1 VTKSLCAIA
10 QFDIVFLNTVSFTE
24 GVTLFML
31 SCY

>member
-10 QFDIVFLNTVSFTE
+10 QFDIVLLNTVSFTA
-24 GVTLFML
+24 GVILLML